1 MTDKLF
7 HVTND
12 EALISNVY
20 FSPEFSDLRIRGKNH
35 WKISP
40 KSKEALEM
48 SIKRG
53 KTVSVDCSCGDNG
66 TFNTLEVGR

>member
-20 FSPEFSDLRIRGKNH
+20 FSPEFSDLRIRGKKKWIINE
-35 WKISP
+35 
-40 KSKEALEM
+40 KSKKALED

-53 KTVSVDCSCGDNG
+53 KTVSVDAGSGNNVA
-66 TFNTLEVGR
+66 FNSLEVGG